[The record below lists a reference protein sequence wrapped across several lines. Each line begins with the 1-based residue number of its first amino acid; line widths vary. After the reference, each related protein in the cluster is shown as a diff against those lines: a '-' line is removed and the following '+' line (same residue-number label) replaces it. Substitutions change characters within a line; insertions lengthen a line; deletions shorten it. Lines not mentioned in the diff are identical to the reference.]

1 MIILPLNPLKGLSIT
16 TIIFFKSMETID
28 YWTPLWNA
36 LYQNGASAKSEDA
49 THRFWLSL
57 SPEQQVQVSQT
68 IVRKVAARDFVWY
81 NPIRAIQENIRHSQ
95 TLAPEFLSGAQQE
108 KNWKNGIPMVQV
120 KYNDHFLICTKQTQL
135 DFNLDFQQDWLEK
148 KD

>member
-1 MIILPLNPLKGLSIT
+1 
-16 TIIFFKSMETID
+16 METID

-57 SPEQQVQVSQT
+57 PPEQQAQVSQT
-68 IVRKVAARDFVWY
+68 IVRKVAAGDFVWF
-81 NPIRAIQENIRHSQ
+81 NPIRAIQENIRQLQ
-95 TLAPEFLSGAQQE
+95 TAEPEFLSAQQQE
-108 KNWKNGIPMVQV
+108 KNWSLGIPMVQV
-120 KYNDHFLICTKQTQL
+120 KYGDKFLICTKQTQF
-135 DFNLDFQQDWLEK
+135 DFNLDYQQDWLEK